1 MTENIVLLTANTGI
15 KAALKSFR
23 GNDKPLTVGE
33 YAFCGGVAGIFSA
46 TAITPAEVIKVRLQ
60 VSRGS
65 CGKGDIHQYKGPF
78 DCVRKTVII
87 RIRQIEIAQVLSHL
101 KLQSEG
107 IAGLFRG
114 LSTTLAR
121 DLPFNFVFLGSYE
134 AIVSAFASMHGENA
148 TKDSLT
154 SFEILSA
161 GGLAGTFGWA
171 VIFPLDVVKS
181 RQQTSKNQVS
191 FIFSPC

>member
-1 MTENIVLLTANTGI
+1 
-15 KAALKSFR
+15 
-23 GNDKPLTVGE
+23 
-33 YAFCGGVAGIFSA
+33 
-46 TAITPAEVIKVRLQ
+46 
-60 VSRGS
+60 
-65 CGKGDIHQYKGPF
+65 
-78 DCVRKTVII
+78 
-87 RIRQIEIAQVLSHL
+87 
-101 KLQSEG
+101 LQSEG

-161 GGLAGTFGWA
+161 GILYE
-171 VIFPLDVVKS
+171 K
-181 RQQTSKNQVS
+181 RRKNS
-191 FIFSPC
+191 NYICRHTNAKKL

>member
-78 DCVRKTVII
+78 DCVRKT
-87 RIRQIEIAQVLSHL
+87 
-101 KLQSEG
+101 LQSEG